1 MGILRY
7 KYRSE
12 MLGMHTDITIT
23 YPSGNYTC
31 YHPAEEKEEGKA
43 GIFKKGEILYQPDMK
58 LPTVYILHGGG
69 DDDSLLYRYT
79 RLEYYA
85 EQNNVMTVTA
95 QAHDSFFINT
105 AYGIP
110 YFTFFTEELP
120 TVVRSLFAS
129 STRREDNFLIGMAM
143 GGNAALMMAMK
154 RPDLFAACVDL
165 SGGIGCSLDS
175 KYFVESFDQIRMP
188 KMYGAFDDPRQL
200 KDSEFDIGY
209 QARKN
214 LENKVELPELYL
226 AVGENDFIRD
236 VVRKDRNELLRL
248 GIPFHYEEAPGLG
261 HEWDFWD
268 RYMKKALDEWLPL
281 PGRDRRQE
289 KIKIH

>member
-7 KYRSE
+7 NYRSE

-95 QAHDSFFINT
+95 QAHDSFCINT

>member
-7 KYRSE
+7 NYRSE

-31 YHPAEEKEEGKA
+31 YHPAEEKEEEKA
-43 GIFKKGEILYQPDMK
+43 GILKKGEILYLPDMK

-281 PGRDRRQE
+281 PGRDRR
-289 KIKIH
+289 

>member
-7 KYRSE
+7 NYRSE
-12 MLGMHTDITIT
+12 VLGMHTDITIT
-23 YPSGNYTC
+23 YPSGQYSC
-31 YHPAEEKEEGKA
+31 YEPKQCEKERR
-43 GIFKKGEILYQPDMK
+43 GIFKKGEKQYHEGMK

-95 QAHDSFFINT
+95 QAHDSFFIDT

-110 YFTFFTEELP
+110 YYTFFSEELP
-120 TVVRSLFAS
+120 MVVRSLFAS
-129 STRREDNFLIGMAM
+129 SARREENYLIGMAM

-175 KYFVESFDQIRMP
+175 QYFVESFDQIQMP
-188 KMYGAFDDPRQL
+188 KMYGAFEHPGKL
-200 KDSEFDIGY
+200 AGSEFDIGY

-214 LENKVELPELYL
+214 VENKVKLPELYL
-226 AVGENDFIRD
+226 AVGEDDFIRD
-236 VVRKDRNELLRL
+236 VVRRDRDELLRL
-248 GIPFHYEEAPGLG
+248 GIPFHYEEAPHLG

-281 PGRDRRQE
+281 PGRE
-289 KIKIH
+289 KKK

>member
-7 KYRSE
+7 NYRSE
-12 MLGMHTDITIT
+12 VLGMHTDITIT
-23 YPSGNYTC
+23 YPSGQYTC
-31 YHPAEEKEEGKA
+31 YTPEKEGNS
-43 GIFKKGEILYQPDMK
+43 IFKRGNLRYKPDMK

-85 EQNNVMTVTA
+85 EQNQVMTVTA
-95 QAHDSFFINT
+95 QAHDSFFIDT

-110 YFTFFTEELP
+110 YYTFFSEELP
-120 TVVRSLFAS
+120 VVVQSLFAS

-175 KYFVESFDQIRMP
+175 KYFVESFDQIRMVP
-188 KMYGAFDDPRQL
+188 LVIRESWQIRSLILDIMPERIWKMGWSFRNCILQL
-200 KDSEFDIGY
+200 EKMILSGMWCGRIGT
-209 QARKN
+209 N
-214 LENKVELPELYL
+214 
-226 AVGENDFIRD
+226 
-236 VVRKDRNELLRL
+236 
-248 GIPFHYEEAPGLG
+248 
-261 HEWDFWD
+261 
-268 RYMKKALDEWLPL
+268 
-281 PGRDRRQE
+281 
-289 KIKIH
+289 

>member
-7 KYRSE
+7 NYRSE
-12 MLGMHTDITIT
+12 VLGMHTDITIT
-23 YPSGNYTC
+23 YPSGQYTC
-31 YHPAEEKEEGKA
+31 YTPEKEGNS
-43 GIFKKGEILYQPDMK
+43 IFKRGNLRYKPDMK

-85 EQNNVMTVTA
+85 EQNQVMTVTA
-95 QAHDSFFINT
+95 QAHDSFFIDT

-110 YFTFFTEELP
+110 YYTFFSEELP
-120 TVVRSLFAS
+120 VVVQSLFAS
-129 STRREDNFLIGMAM
+129 SARREDNFLIGMAM

-188 KMYGAFDDPRQL
+188 KMYGAFGDPRKL
-200 KDSEFDIGY
+200 ADSEFDIGY
-209 QARKN
+209 HARKN
-214 LENKVELPELYL
+214 LENGVELPKLYL
-226 AVGENDFIRD
+226 AVGEDDFIRD
-236 VVRKDRNELLRL
+236 VVRKDRDELIRL
-248 GIPFHYEEAPGLG
+248 GIPFHYEEAPHLG

-268 RYMKKALDEWLPL
+268 QYMKKALDEWLPL
-281 PGRDRRQE
+281 SGR
-289 KIKIH
+289 KKK